1 MMNSVL
7 DMVNL
12 GFPGGNVR
20 YLCLEI
26 RRLIPAGDTD
36 FRFICIQAHGNT
48 GVGKSPVK

>member
-20 YLCLEI
+20 YLCLAI
-26 RRLIPAGDTD
+26 RRLIPAGD
-36 FRFICIQAHGNT
+36 RFQVHLHIGNGNT
-48 GVGKSPVK
+48 GVGKSPGK